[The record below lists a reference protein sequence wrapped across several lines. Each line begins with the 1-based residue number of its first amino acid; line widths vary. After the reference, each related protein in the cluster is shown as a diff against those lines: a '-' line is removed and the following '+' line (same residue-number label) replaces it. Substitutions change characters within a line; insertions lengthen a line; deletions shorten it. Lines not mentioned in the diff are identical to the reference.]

1 MSKKEKWEELY
12 EEYKAGNV
20 LTREELDGRW
30 ESQNQEYKK
39 RLSEISDSSSEEYKQ
54 LKGEWKKLKTQYEAD
69 SKKIEKYTGIAKNE
83 AKIEKAKFERDA
95 YQSLLD
101 ELLDVQKENEET
113 IARRTKLLEEAKKL
127 DEELKELKYNE
138 NHLRMALKDSS
149 LSLED
154 RERVSERLSDN
165 MNRQAENQHA
175 FSENQLALQEEL
187 KLELRPIDEAEI
199 IELKEGVDKFNAIC
213 EMLVDGK
220 TMGEITS
227 TLNAKKKE
235 TEARAKV
242 DEEIKP
248 KAQTKP
254 KSSEET
260 SKSADKS
267 EVENIFNVFGR
278 KEGESTETKTVVE
291 TKVDDTKVEETK
303 TEKNKDSKYH
313 IEFYAKQQMYKMV
326 YQDGI
331 QVKIIEL
338 KLNEMAS
345 DNKTKV
351 ALENLGYVETGV
363 EDHYIMDLILK
374 TGKIDLLR
382 EYIDSLSEEDKTLET
397 MKIKYNMD
405 GIYGRKYSSEISSE
419 IMKCANAHEEKG
431 LATVKKGR
439 FTKFMEAHAGIRKV
453 WEKVSKIGAKDK
465 LLLPA
470 SLDKDKSEDNK
481 LRKTLREKI
490 AAQVDEKKAIKATE
504 EKEIK
509 ATEEKAAK
517 ATEKYK

>member
-12 EEYKAGNV
+12 EEYKAGNI

-30 ESQNQEYKK
+30 ESQNQEYRK

-54 LKGEWKKLKTQYEAD
+54 LKGEWKKLKTQYEDD
-69 SKKIEKYTGIAKNE
+69 SKKIEKYNGIAKNE

-113 IARRTKLLEEAKKL
+113 IARRTKLSEEAKKL

-187 KLELRPIDEAEI
+187 KVELRPIDEAEI
-199 IELKEGVDKFNAIC
+199 IELKEGEDKFNAIC

-248 KAQTKP
+248 KAQTK
-254 KSSEET
+254 SSDE
-260 SKSADKS
+260 
-267 EVENIFNVFGR
+267 IP
-278 KEGESTETKTVVE
+278 
-291 TKVDDTKVEETK
+291 
-303 TEKNKDSKYH
+303 
-313 IEFYAKQQMYKMV
+313 
-326 YQDGI
+326 
-331 QVKIIEL
+331 
-338 KLNEMAS
+338 
-345 DNKTKV
+345 
-351 ALENLGYVETGV
+351 
-363 EDHYIMDLILK
+363 
-374 TGKIDLLR
+374 GK
-382 EYIDSLSEEDKTLET
+382 
-397 MKIKYNMD
+397 
-405 GIYGRKYSSEISSE
+405 
-419 IMKCANAHEEKG
+419 A
-431 LATVKKGR
+431 
-439 FTKFMEAHAGIRKV
+439 
-453 WEKVSKIGAKDK
+453 
-465 LLLPA
+465 
-470 SLDKDKSEDNK
+470 
-481 LRKTLREKI
+481 
-490 AAQVDEKKAIKATE
+490 AIKE
-504 EKEIK
+504 L
-509 ATEEKAAK
+509 
-517 ATEKYK
+517 